1 MALRNLKG
9 DIFMFEK
16 IKKGIKGVKRYMEE
30 KVQMCKEMLRDA
42 QNRLIVGLVILGAG
56 VGIGGGL
63 IASAYIRV
71 SE

>member
-1 MALRNLKG
+1 
-9 DIFMFEK
+9 MFEK
-16 IKKGIKGVKRYMEE
+16 IKKGLKGVKRYMEE

-63 IASAYIRV
+63 IASAYIRI

>member
-1 MALRNLKG
+1 ML
-9 DIFMFEK
+9 EK
-16 IKKGIKGVKRYMEE
+16 IKKGLKGVKRYMEE

>member
-1 MALRNLKG
+1 
-9 DIFMFEK
+9 MFEK
-16 IKKGIKGVKRYMEE
+16 IKKGLKGVKRYMEE

-63 IASAYIRV
+63 IASDRKSV
-71 SE
+71 V

>member
-1 MALRNLKG
+1 
-9 DIFMFEK
+9 MFEK
-16 IKKGIKGVKRYMEE
+16 IKKGLKGVKRYMEE
-30 KVQMCKEMLRDA
+30 KVQTCKEMLRDA

>member
-1 MALRNLKG
+1 ML
-9 DIFMFEK
+9 EK
-16 IKKGIKGVKRYMEE
+16 IKKGLKGVKRYMEE

-42 QNRLIVGLVILGAG
+42 QNRLIAGLVILGAG

>member
-1 MALRNLKG
+1 ML
-9 DIFMFEK
+9 EK
-16 IKKGIKGVKRYMEE
+16 IKKGLKGVKRYIEE

>member
-1 MALRNLKG
+1 ML
-9 DIFMFEK
+9 EK
-16 IKKGIKGVKRYMEE
+16 IKKGLKGVRRYMEE
-30 KVQMCKEMLRDA
+30 KVQMCKKMLRDA

>member
-1 MALRNLKG
+1 ML
-9 DIFMFEK
+9 EK
-16 IKKGIKGVKRYMEE
+16 IKKGLKGVKRYMEE

-42 QNRLIVGLVILGAG
+42 QNRLIFGLVILGAG

>member
-1 MALRNLKG
+1 
-9 DIFMFEK
+9 MFEK
-16 IKKGIKGVKRYMEE
+16 IKKGLKGVKRYMEE

-71 SE
+71 YE

>member
-1 MALRNLKG
+1 ML
-9 DIFMFEK
+9 EK
-16 IKKGIKGVKRYMEE
+16 IKKGLKGVKRYMEE

-63 IASAYIRV
+63 IASAYIRC

>member
-1 MALRNLKG
+1 ML
-9 DIFMFEK
+9 EK
-16 IKKGIKGVKRYMEE
+16 IKKGLKVVKRYMEE

-42 QNRLIVGLVILGAG
+42 QNRLIVGLVIFGAG

>member
-1 MALRNLKG
+1 
-9 DIFMFEK
+9 MFEK
-16 IKKGIKGVKRYMEE
+16 IKKGLKGVKRYMEE
-30 KVQMCKEMLRDA
+30 RVQMCKEMLRDA

-63 IASAYIRV
+63 IASVYIRV

>member
-1 MALRNLKG
+1 
-9 DIFMFEK
+9 MFEK
-16 IKKGIKGVKRYMEE
+16 IKKGLKGVKRYMEE
-30 KVQMCKEMLRDA
+30 KAQMCKEMLRDA

>member
-1 MALRNLKG
+1 
-9 DIFMFEK
+9 MFEK
-16 IKKGIKGVKRYMEE
+16 IKKCLKGVKRYMEE

>member
-1 MALRNLKG
+1 
-9 DIFMFEK
+9 MFEK
-16 IKKGIKGVKRYMEE
+16 IKKGLKGVKRYMEE
-30 KVQMCKEMLRDA
+30 RVQMCKEMLRDA

>member
-1 MALRNLKG
+1 ML
-9 DIFMFEK
+9 EK
-16 IKKGIKGVKRYMEE
+16 IKKGLKRVKRYMEE

>member
-1 MALRNLKG
+1 
-9 DIFMFEK
+9 MFEK
-16 IKKGIKGVKRYMEE
+16 IKKGLKGVKRYMEE

>member
-1 MALRNLKG
+1 ML
-9 DIFMFEK
+9 EK
-16 IKKGIKGVKRYMEE
+16 IKKGLKGVKRYIEE

-42 QNRLIVGLVILGAG
+42 QNRLIVGLVILGVG

>member
-1 MALRNLKG
+1 ML
-9 DIFMFEK
+9 EK
-16 IKKGIKGVKRYMEE
+16 IKKGLKGVKRYIEE
-30 KVQMCKEMLRDA
+30 KVQMCKKMLRDA

>member
-1 MALRNLKG
+1 
-9 DIFMFEK
+9 MFEK
-16 IKKGIKGVKRYMEE
+16 IKKGLKGVKRYMEE
-30 KVQMCKEMLRDA
+30 KVQMCKEMIRDA

>member
-1 MALRNLKG
+1 
-9 DIFMFEK
+9 MFEK
-16 IKKGIKGVKRYMEE
+16 IKKGLKGVKRYMEE

-42 QNRLIVGLVILGAG
+42 QNRLIIGLVILGAG
-56 VGIGGGL
+56 IGIGGGL

>member
-1 MALRNLKG
+1 ML
-9 DIFMFEK
+9 EK
-16 IKKGIKGVKRYMEE
+16 IKKGLKGVKRYIEE
-30 KVQMCKEMLRDA
+30 KVQMCNEMLRDA

>member
-1 MALRNLKG
+1 ML
-9 DIFMFEK
+9 EK
-16 IKKGIKGVKRYMEE
+16 IKKGLKGVKRYMEE
-30 KVQMCKEMLRDA
+30 KVQMCKKMLRDA

>member
-1 MALRNLKG
+1 ML
-9 DIFMFEK
+9 EK
-16 IKKGIKGVKRYMEE
+16 IKKGLKGVQRYIEE

>member
-1 MALRNLKG
+1 
-9 DIFMFEK
+9 MFEK
-16 IKKGIKGVKRYMEE
+16 IKKGLKGVKRYMEE

-56 VGIGGGL
+56 IGIGGGL

>member
-1 MALRNLKG
+1 ML
-9 DIFMFEK
+9 EK
-16 IKKGIKGVKRYMEE
+16 IKKGLKGVKRYMEE

-56 VGIGGGL
+56 VGIGWGL

>member
-1 MALRNLKG
+1 ML
-9 DIFMFEK
+9 EK
-16 IKKGIKGVKRYMEE
+16 IKKGLKGVQRYIEE

-42 QNRLIVGLVILGAG
+42 QNRLIVGLGILGVG

>member
-1 MALRNLKG
+1 
-9 DIFMFEK
+9 MFEK
-16 IKKGIKGVKRYMEE
+16 IKKGLKGVKRYMEE
-30 KVQMCKEMLRDA
+30 KVQMCKGMLRDA

>member
-1 MALRNLKG
+1 ML
-9 DIFMFEK
+9 EK
-16 IKKGIKGVKRYMEE
+16 IKKGLKGVKRYMEK

>member
-1 MALRNLKG
+1 
-9 DIFMFEK
+9 MFEK
-16 IKKGIKGVKRYMEE
+16 IKKGLKGIKRYMEE

>member
-1 MALRNLKG
+1 
-9 DIFMFEK
+9 MFEK
-16 IKKGIKGVKRYMEE
+16 IKKGLEGVKRYMEE

>member
-1 MALRNLKG
+1 ML
-9 DIFMFEK
+9 EK
-16 IKKGIKGVKRYMEE
+16 IKKGLNGVKRYIEE

>member
-1 MALRNLKG
+1 ML
-9 DIFMFEK
+9 EK
-16 IKKGIKGVKRYMEE
+16 IKKGLKGVKRYMEK
-30 KVQMCKEMLRDA
+30 KVQMCKERLRDA

>member
-1 MALRNLKG
+1 ML
-9 DIFMFEK
+9 EK
-16 IKKGIKGVKRYMEE
+16 IKKGLKGVKRYMEE
-30 KVQMCKEMLRDA
+30 KVRMCKEMLRDA